1 MKILEE
7 LALGM
12 TILPRPTLT
21 RPAPPRKGGG
31 AGMGQY
37 FVPAPQDRAGMGL
50 VFLSPTHPAP
60 SPPRTNKDYNCKFSK
75 P

>member
-21 RPAPPRKGGG
+21 RPAPQVWWGRDGAIFCPRTP
-31 AGMGQY
+31 GQGRDG
-37 FVPAPQDRAGMGL
+37 FSIFIPNPL
-50 VFLSPTHPAP
+50 AP